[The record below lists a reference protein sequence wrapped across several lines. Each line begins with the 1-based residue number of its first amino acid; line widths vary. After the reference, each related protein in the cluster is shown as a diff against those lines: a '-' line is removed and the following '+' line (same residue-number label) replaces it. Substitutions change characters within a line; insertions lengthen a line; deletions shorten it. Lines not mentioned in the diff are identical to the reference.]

1 MDDLHPDSADAKSVK
16 TRSDDAPDTAT
27 KTAKAAK
34 TTTATDAIPTT
45 DATDTPD
52 ATDTT
57 EMTGAAV
64 ATDATTP
71 PSDVTPAETPQPEA
85 ASTPTS
91 ENDATPANGAS
102 PAAADTGDAAAES
115 LAPEASEATEMP
127 EAAEA
132 LASTADDEDT
142 EELPVASPPDL
153 STAKEA
159 GADAADATYAKVR
172 ELGRDGWGRIL
183 LARQADT
190 TADDDQEQPPV
201 GLLER
206 AALDIEAAQRIIAY
220 HLYHGRILAPRAL
233 IKREGGAHW
242 LAIEAPQPYDA
253 PFTSISDGGRVDAKG
268 ALKAGVGLANALSY
282 LHTNGFAHKHVGPD
296 AILVHGTRAYL
307 SGVELAAS
315 VETTEAASAELFAA
329 DVNGLAR
336 VLGTLADLPATAP
349 ADEAG
354 HAQVLRAIAARAETS
369 GFMTAE
375 DLAQECGQALQDP
388 VPTLPDVE
396 MTAIRPLVFQT
407 GTATTVGLLRSQ
419 NQDALGCS
427 VLDVRD
433 DISGNRPL
441 GIFLV
446 ADGMGGEAAGEIASR
461 IGARIV
467 MAELVRQLLVP
478 TMALP
483 ALEPLAPEPVSGA
496 ASVTILAQALAIA
509 VDAAN
514 RQVRG
519 LAASLQESTGTTL
532 TAMVAA
538 GGRAVLAHLGDS
550 RAYLL
555 RNGNLVQLTRDHS
568 LLARLEEL
576 DHPLLNDPS
585 FGMPRNYL
593 YRSLGQEDEAPPDM
607 MEFPVAVGDRLMLCS
622 DGLWDELD
630 DETIQRSLTSS
641 DDPAECANHLVRLAN
656 AAGGHDNSTAVVV
669 FVGAQPDDPASEISR
684 EEVDAI
690 LRAAGV
696 LDDGDDDGGH

>member
-1 MDDLHPDSADAKSVK
+1 MDDLHPDSANAKRVK
-16 TRSDDAPDTAT
+16 TRSNDKANATDPATTETAT
-27 KTAKAAK
+27 E
-34 TTTATDAIPTT
+34 TAT
-45 DATDTPD
+45 TDTEP
-52 ATDTT
+52 T
-57 EMTGAAV
+57 EAAE
-64 ATDATTP
+64 ASTE
-71 PSDVTPAETPQPEA
+71 DVTPADDASANGVSPQATDTDVAADASDTGNSPDVDNAGETQGAEEQSPRDGS
-85 ASTPTS
+85 ASDTA
-91 ENDATPANGAS
+91 ATPDVAN
-102 PAAADTGDAAAES
+102 EF
-115 LAPEASEATEMP
+115 

-132 LASTADDEDT
+132 AGGADDAEDT
-142 EELPVASPPDL
+142 IETPAAPSPDH
-153 STAKEA
+153 SAAQEQ
-159 GADAADATYAKVR
+159 DSAADQDDGGYATVH
-172 ELGRDGWGRIL
+172 EWGRDGWGRIL
-183 LARQADT
+183 LARRGDSGAE
-190 TADDDQEQPPV
+190 DDPEQPPV

-206 AALDIEAAQRIIAY
+206 ATLDAESVQRIIEF

-233 IKREGGAHW
+233 IQREDGATW
-242 LAIEAPQPYDA
+242 LAFEAPQPYDSS
-253 PFTSISDGGRVDAKG
+253 FTSISDGGRVDAKG
-268 ALKAGVGLANALSY
+268 ALRAGVGLSNALSY
-282 LHTNGFAHKHVGPD
+282 LHSNGFAHTLVGPD

-307 SGVELAAS
+307 SGIERATL
-315 VETTEAASAELFAA
+315 VETTEASSADLFSA
-329 DVNGLAR
+329 DVNALAR
-336 VLGTLADLPATAP
+336 ALTSLAGLPNQAP

-354 HAQVLRAIAARAETS
+354 HAQVVRAIAARADAG

-388 VPTLPDVE
+388 APTLPAADT
-396 MTAIRPLVFQT
+396 TAVRPLVFQC

-419 NQDALGCS
+419 NQDALACA

-433 DISGNRPL
+433 DIGGDHPL
-441 GIFLV
+441 GVFLV

-467 MAELVRQLLVP
+467 MAEVVRQLLAP
-478 TMALP
+478 TVALP
-483 ALEPLAPEPVSGA
+483 ALEPLAPQQVSGA
-496 ASVTILAQALAIA
+496 ASVAILAQALAIA

-519 LAASLQESTGTTL
+519 LAGALQESTGTTL
-532 TAMVAA
+532 TAIVAA

-555 RNGNLVQLTRDHS
+555 RNGSLVQLTRDHS

-607 MEFPVAVGDRLMLCS
+607 MEFPVASGDRLVLCS

-630 DETIQRSLTSS
+630 DETIRRGLISS

-669 FVGAQPDDPASEISR
+669 FIGAQPDDPASEISR
-684 EEVDAI
+684 EEVNAI

-696 LDDGDDDGGH
+696 LEDGDDDGSGQ

>member
-16 TRSDDAPDTAT
+16 TRSDDAPDMAT
-27 KTAKAAK
+27 KTAKTTK

-57 EMTGAAV
+57 EVTGAAV

-71 PSDVTPAETPQPEA
+71 PSDVTPPETPQPEA
-85 ASTPTS
+85 ASTPTG
-91 ENDATPANGAS
+91 ENAATPANGAS
-102 PAAADTGDAAAES
+102 PAAADTGDADTES
-115 LAPEASEATEMP
+115 LAPEASEAA
-127 EAAEA
+127 EAPEA

-220 HLYHGRILAPRAL
+220 HLYHGRILAPRTL
-233 IKREGGAHW
+233 IERDGSAHW

-307 SGVELAAS
+307 SGVELSAS

-336 VLGTLADLPATAP
+336 ILGTLADLPATAP

-369 GFMTAE
+369 GFITAE

-483 ALEPLAPEPVSGA
+483 ALEPLSPEPVSGA

-555 RNGNLVQLTRDHS
+555 RNGKLVQLTRDHS

-696 LDDGDDDGGH
+696 LDDGDDEGGN